1 MESPREKWMLIVC
14 NLALKQV
21 DLRIIPCSY
30 YLDFNVHCFHIPVHL
45 YYSNTVLQDIRVDL

>member
-21 DLRIIPCSY
+21 DLRIISGRN
-30 YLDFNVHCFHIPVHL
+30 YLHFNTNHFYIPLYL
-45 YYSNTVLQDIRVDL
+45 YYSNTVLQDI

>member
-21 DLRIIPCSY
+21 DLRIISCSY
-30 YLDFNVHCFHIPVHL
+30 YLHFNFSHFYIPVNL
-45 YYSNTVLQDIRVDL
+45 YYSHTVLQDICVDL